1 MIYTVIMAG
10 GKGTRLWPASTKKEP
25 KQFLPIVGDEPLINQ
40 TRDRIK
46 SLTPLERIKVVT
58 TPELKNRIKKF
69 GFLEE
74 NIWVEPK
81 GMNTLYAIA
90 LSAAKLLHE
99 DNQALMLTLPSDHWI
114 SDDNDFI
121 KTIKKGI
128 KWAKKGY
135 LVTYGIVP
143 TRPETGYGYI
153 ERGEKLESSVM
164 KAKRFT
170 EKPKIK
176 TANDYLKSKNFLWN
190 SGIFLWRTETILDEI
205 KKHRPEIALNID
217 AIKGNPSE
225 KKINVFYK
233 EGVPISI
240 DYGVLERSEKVVF
253 VESDFKWDDV
263 GTWESLE
270 RIEVPG
276 NNGNIKKGKNIIAI
290 NCHDNIFYS
299 ENGIIVAKDLSKTVV
314 IRTKDATL
322 IIPKADTQE
331 LKEIVEQLPKK
342 YK

>member
-10 GKGTRLWPASTKKEP
+10 GKGRRFWPASTENKP
-25 KQFLPIVGDEPLINQ
+25 KQFLPIVEDEPLIIQ
-40 TRDRIK
+40 TRKRIEP
-46 SLTPLERIKVVT
+46 LVPLERIKVIT
-58 TPELKNRIKKF
+58 TKKLRDEIEKF
-69 GFLEE
+69 GFIPG
-74 NIWVEPK
+74 NIWAEPM

-90 LSAAKLLHE
+90 LSASKLLKE
-99 DNQALMLTLPSDHWI
+99 DKEAIMLALPSDHWI
-114 SDDNDFI
+114 SNDEEFI

-128 KWAKKGY
+128 KWAEKGY

-143 TRPETGYGYI
+143 SRPETGYGYI
-153 ERGEKLESSVM
+153 ERGQQLEDSVM

-190 SGIFLWRTETILDEI
+190 SGIFLWKAETILDEI
-205 KKHRPEIALNID
+205 NKFRPEISEYINSMKENPTEENI
-217 AIKGNPSE
+217 KTLY
-225 KKINVFYK
+225 KK
-233 EGVPISI
+233 GVPISI

-253 VESDFKWDDV
+253 IESHFTWDDV
-263 GTWESLE
+263 GTWASLE
-270 RIEVPG
+270 RIESPDEKG
-276 NNGNIKKGKNIIAI
+276 NVEKGKVIAI

-299 ENGIIVAKDLSKTVV
+299 DNGIIVVKDLSKMVV
-314 IRTKDATL
+314 VRTKDATL

-331 LKEIVEQLPKK
+331 LKEIVEQLPNK

>member
-10 GKGTRLWPASTKKEP
+10 GRGTRLWPASTKEEP
-25 KQFLPIVGDEPLINQ
+25 KQFLPIVGDKPLIDQ
-40 TRDRIK
+40 TRNRVEP
-46 SLTPLERIKVVT
+46 LTPLERIKVVT
-58 TPELKNRIKKF
+58 TPDLKKKIEKN
-69 GFLEE
+69 GFLKG

-90 LSAAKLLHE
+90 LSAAKLLKE
-99 DNQALMLTLPSDHWI
+99 DGKALMLTLPSDHWI
-114 SDDNDFI
+114 SDDDDFL

-128 KWAKKGY
+128 KWAKKGN

-143 TRPETGYGYI
+143 SRPETGYGYI
-153 ERGEKLESSVM
+153 ERGEKLEDSVM
-164 KAKRFT
+164 RAKRFT

-190 SGIFLWRTETILDEI
+190 SGIFLWQAETILDEI
-205 KKHRPEIALNID
+205 KKHRPEISEYID
-217 AIKGNPSE
+217 AIRENPNE
-225 KKINVFYK
+225 KNIKTLYK
-233 EGVPISI
+233 NGIPISI

-253 VESDFKWDDV
+253 VESRFKWDDV
-263 GTWESLE
+263 GTWTSLE
-270 RIEVPG
+270 RIESHDDKRNV
-276 NNGNIKKGKNIIAI
+276 KKGNIIAI

-299 ENGIIVAKDLSKTVV
+299 DDGIIVVKDLSKMVV
-314 IRTKDATL
+314 VRTKKATL

>member
-10 GKGTRLWPASTKKEP
+10 GRGTRFWPASIENRP
-25 KQFLPIVGDEPLINQ
+25 KQFLPIVGDKPLIEQ
-40 TRDRIK
+40 TRERIEH
-46 SLTPLERIKVVT
+46 LTPLNRIKVIT
-58 TPELKNRIKKF
+58 TPKLKKQIQKF
-69 GFLEE
+69 GFLHE
-74 NIWVEPK
+74 NIWIEPK

-90 LSAAKLLHE
+90 LSAAKLLQE
-99 DNQALMLTLPSDHWI
+99 DKDAIMLALPSDHWI
-114 SDDNDFI
+114 SDDKEFI
-121 KTIKKGI
+121 ETIGKGI
-128 KWAKKGY
+128 QWAEKEY

-153 ERGEKLESSVM
+153 ERGQKLEDSVM

-190 SGIFLWRTETILDEI
+190 SGIFLWKAMTIIDEI
-205 KKHRPEIALNID
+205 KKFRSEISEYLEAIVENPNEENI
-217 AIKGNPSE
+217 KT
-225 KKINVFYK
+225 FYK
-233 EGVPISI
+233 KGVPISI

-253 VESDFKWDDV
+253 VESKFKWDDV
-263 GTWESLE
+263 GTWASLE
-270 RIEVPG
+270 RIESPNDKG
-276 NNGNIKKGKNIIAI
+276 NVKKGKVIAI

-299 ENGIIVAKDLSKTVV
+299 DNGIIVGKDISKMVV
-314 IRTKDATL
+314 VRTKDATL

-331 LKEIVEQLPKK
+331 LKEIVEQLPNK

>member
-25 KQFLPIVGDEPLINQ
+25 KQFLSIVGDEPLINQ
-40 TRDRIK
+40 TRDRVK
-46 SLTPLERIKVVT
+46 PLTPLERIKVVT
-58 TPELKNRIKKF
+58 TPELKNRIKKS
-69 GFLEE
+69 GFSEK

-90 LSAAKLLHE
+90 LSAVKILEE
-99 DNQALMLTLPSDHWI
+99 DKEALMLTLPSDHWI
-114 SDDNDFI
+114 SDNGKFI
-121 KTIKKGI
+121 ETIKKGI
-128 KWAKKGY
+128 KWAEKGY

-153 ERGEKLESSVM
+153 ERGEKLENSVM
-164 KAKRFT
+164 KVKRFT

-190 SGIFLWRTETILDEI
+190 SGIFLWQAETILDEI
-205 KKHRPEIALNID
+205 KRHRAEIAANID
-217 AIKGNPSE
+217 TILEDPSE
-225 KKINVFYK
+225 KNINVFYK
-233 EGVPISI
+233 EGVPASI
-240 DYGVLERSEKVVF
+240 DYGVLERSDKVVF
-253 VESDFKWDDV
+253 VEANFKWDDV
-263 GTWESLE
+263 GTWVSLE
-270 RIEVPG
+270 RIEIPDD
-276 NNGNIKKGKNIIAI
+276 NGNIKKGNVLEI

-299 ENGIIVAKDLSKTVV
+299 ENGIIVAKDLAKMVV